1 MHKIILCKSSTTAWT
16 WRNDN

>member
-16 WRNDN
+16 WRNDI